1 MVKDF
6 TKEVNLKDKGV
17 YIITHKD
24 TDIKYVGSTSTNFQ
38 ERWRA
43 HLNGFKR
50 GVGNKVLLNIYN
62 KYGIEGF
69 NFSIIESMNNSTV
82 SEIRQRERY
91 WICEYDTFN
100 NGANCTLETE
110 NTLLGIKREPYTEED
125 KMKIMLNSP
134 TKKKVYLY
142 NENGNLLYVFPS
154 SVSCDRFLGLP
165 KRRTNWA
172 INHPLLKL
180 KGKYFASYEEKN
192 WVPIEEMKKKR
203 KEAALKTAKI
213 RKENGTYYVRKEH
226 KEKIRLSNPTR
237 KEIALYTISGDF
249 IKKFSSLNEC
259 DDYLNLYRGTTSKVL
274 KGKIKA
280 LKKKYIPKLI

>member
-6 TKEVNLKDKGV
+6 TEEICIKGKGV
-17 YIITHKD
+17 YLITHKD
-24 TDIKYVGSTSTNFQ
+24 TDIKYVGSTGTNFQ

-69 NFSIIESMNNSTV
+69 EFSIIESMDNSDI
-82 SEIRQRERY
+82 SSIRAREKF

-110 NTLLGIKREPYTEED
+110 NTLLGIPRNPYTEED
-125 KMKIMLNSP
+125 KMKLMLSSP

-142 NENGNLLYVFPS
+142 DEEGKLLYVFPS
-154 SVSCDRFLGLP
+154 SAACDRFLGLP

-180 KGKYFASYEEKN
+180 RKKYYASYEDKEWCPK
-192 WVPIEEMKKKR
+192 EEFKKIR
-203 KEAALKTAKI
+203 IEAAKKAAKT
-213 RKENGTYYVRKEH
+213 RKENGTYFISNEQRR
-226 KEKIRLSNPTR
+226 KIRESNSKKR
-237 KEIALYTISGDF
+237 KVALYTTSGEF
-249 IKKFSSLNEC
+249 VKEFSSFNEC
-259 DDYLNLYRGTTSKVL
+259 DDWLNLYRGTTSKVFRGL
-274 KGKIKA
+274 TKV
-280 LKKKYIPKLI
+280 LRKKYIPKLI